1 MAEELGKIEKPAADD
16 YKKGRKLH
24 FVPLIYGAQESPAEY
39 VKKFDQYWKQVED
52 QIGDLELKLGSASRI
67 YHELIPSGGEE
78 GLKILKDLN
87 GKSYEAVQS
96 RVKKGAQLE
105 ATEDAELLTEFMD
118 WSRCLA
124 MGLQNPKVFN
134 TVYEAYTKAGKKR
147 NEFISKHIDETLKTD
162 EIGILFMKEGHQVQ
176 FPSEIEV
183 FYVAPPML
191 DEINRWLRDRAAK
204 PTQEREDKTVKKESK

>member
-1 MAEELGKIEKPAADD
+1 MTEELGKIEKPVAAD
-16 YKKGRKLH
+16 YKKGRKLY

-39 VKKFDQYWKQVED
+39 VKKVDQYWKQVED
-52 QIGDLELKLGSASRI
+52 QIGDLELKLGKVSRI

-78 GLKILKDLN
+78 GLKALKDLN
-87 GKSYEAVQS
+87 EKSHEAVQN

-124 MGLQNPKVFN
+124 VGLQNPKVFN
-134 TVYEAYTKAGKKR
+134 TVYEAYTGAGKKR

-176 FPSEIEV
+176 FPPEIEV

-191 DEINRWLRDRAAK
+191 DEINRWLRDREAQLTQDHKNKAAK
-204 PTQEREDKTVKKESK
+204 RESK

>member
-1 MAEELGKIEKPAADD
+1 MAEELGKIEKPAAAD
-16 YKKGRKLH
+16 YKKGRKLY

-52 QIGDLELKLGSASRI
+52 QIGDLELKLGKVSRI

-78 GLKILKDLN
+78 GLKALKDLN
-87 GKSYEAVQS
+87 EKSHEAVQS

-134 TVYEAYTKAGKKR
+134 TVYEAYTDAGKKR

-176 FPSEIEV
+176 FPPEIEV

-191 DEINRWLRDRAAK
+191 DEINRWLRDREAQL
-204 PTQEREDKTVKKESK
+204 TQERKNKAAKKESK